1 MRQKGYVLDMA
12 AKMNQNLKREKKA
25 EKRRKIDKI
34 TNWFMISMSWGILL
48 IIVLLYMQNI
58 LVANPGVLI
67 IPGIILALGAAVLFV
82 CGKLNVIK
90 NTSRAYNNAIFT
102 AVLAVGS
109 FLIAFYPKIRLVVGT
124 GLDSRWWVTWAPIT
138 VILVYLAV
146 AFVLTAVGVARVE
159 RKK

>member
-48 IIVLLYMQNI
+48 IIVLLYMQNV

-67 IPGIILALGAAVLFV
+67 IPGIIFALGAIALVV
-82 CGKLNVIK
+82 CGKMNVIK

-102 AVLAVGS
+102 AALAVGS

-159 RKK
+159 KRK